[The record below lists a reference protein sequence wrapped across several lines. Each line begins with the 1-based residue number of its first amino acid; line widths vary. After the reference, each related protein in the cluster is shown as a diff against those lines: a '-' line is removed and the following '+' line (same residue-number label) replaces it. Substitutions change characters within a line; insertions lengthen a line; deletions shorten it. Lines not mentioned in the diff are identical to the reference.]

1 MQKVKAIISYDGTKF
16 QGFQR
21 QKHTQNTVAGEIE
34 KVLKSLII
42 DTKIVGSGRTD
53 RGVHALNQVISFK
66 IPIFWDLEKLKQI
79 LNQKLKSI
87 YIKNILK
94 VKENFN
100 ARFSAKSRSY
110 IYIFKTKKPSIFE
123 ENYISHHNN
132 FSPTLLKE
140 VLKIFKGEHNFLL
153 LSKKGSNP
161 SSTIRTIYISKYKKY
176 KNYHIIYFKAN
187 GFLRSQVRLL
197 TKTSILYAQNK
208 ISKEDILNQLTLKE
222 QKVKNLAPPNG
233 LYLSKIYY

>member
-110 IYIFKTKKPSIFE
+110 IYIFKTKNPQYLKKI
-123 ENYISHHNN
+123 ISHIII
-132 FSPTLLKE
+132 TL
-140 VLKIFKGEHNFLL
+140 I
-153 LSKKGSNP
+153 
-161 SSTIRTIYISKYKKY
+161 
-176 KNYHIIYFKAN
+176 
-187 GFLRSQVRLL
+187 
-197 TKTSILYAQNK
+197 
-208 ISKEDILNQLTLKE
+208 QLF
-222 QKVKNLAPPNG
+222 
-233 LYLSKIYY
+233 